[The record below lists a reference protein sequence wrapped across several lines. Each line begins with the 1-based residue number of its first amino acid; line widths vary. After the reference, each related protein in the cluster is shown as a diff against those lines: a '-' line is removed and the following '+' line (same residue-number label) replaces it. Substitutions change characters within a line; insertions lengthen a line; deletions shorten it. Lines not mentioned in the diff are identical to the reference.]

1 MTYGSCKGFI
11 FTLVKDLTDLI
22 GRILIASVFLYE
34 AYDSIFFFEKNLN
47 TLENYGITWN
57 PRLWASLAIVML
69 VLGGITVLIGYFARV
84 GAFLLLLYWLP
95 FTFYVYSWWNDP
107 VELQRLHG
115 LMFMRNLALCGGLF
129 LLLSNGSGNY
139 SVKKLVNTLR
149 LPK

>member
-1 MTYGSCKGFI
+1 MKGSI
-11 FTLVKDLTDLI
+11 FATVKDIADLV

-34 AYDSIFFFEKNLN
+34 AYDSIFHFEKNLN
-47 TLENYGITWN
+47 TLETYGITWN
-57 PRLWASLAIVML
+57 PRLWAGLAIVML

>member
-1 MTYGSCKGFI
+1 MTRGFLKGFI
-11 FTLVKDLTDLI
+11 FASVKDIADLV

-47 TLENYGITWN
+47 TLESYGITWN
-57 PRLWASLAIVML
+57 TRLWASLAIVIL
-69 VLGGITVLIGYFARV
+69 VLGGITVLIGYFARL

-115 LMFMRNLALCGGLF
+115 LMFMRNLALCGGLC